1 MAIERLT
8 IANYD
13 NLENKPI
20 AAKNLAT
27 ETVEDNNY
35 YLNKAAE
42 KLVYTE
48 NPTNP
53 DGSTIDKIYYNMNI
67 SVDDVGQSLINM
79 P

>member
-8 IANYD
+8 IANYN

-27 ETVEDNNY
+27 EIVEDNNY

-53 DGSTIDKIYYNMNI
+53 DGSTINKIYYNMNV
-67 SVDDVGQSLINM
+67 SVDDVGQSLLNM